1 MINGALGKF
10 INFAYAYWHVDA
22 MWLQLKTF
30 YKKVFYVCF
39 KKNDLLHAFTSNKE
53 EVICILN
60 YVING

>member
-39 KKNDLLHAFTSNKE
+39 KKKWFIA
-53 EVICILN
+53 CIHLK
-60 YVING
+60 

>member
-1 MINGALGKF
+1 M
-10 INFAYAYWHVDA
+10 
-22 MWLQLKTF
+22 
-30 YKKVFYVCF
+30 YVL